1 MSSIAVDDLDN
12 AVDCV
17 VDGAVDDAVDDAV
30 GDAVD
35 NAVDNAVDG
44 AVDGAVDNAVDII
57 DDAVDNMD
65 DAVGTKMEEDDCP
78 LASALL
84 AEVAS
89 RFSRG
94 HLCRIGLTETRLY
107 CLLAAVRHCC
117 RYSQLS
123 RVHQAQITAVG
134 ELCGSILRGAGYV
147 REKRELILSRAVGC
161 GLDRQE
167 VIAALIKYRKNPFT
181 PTREARADFVLELR
195 ELYPAP
201 AGRCL
206 ICAANR

>member
-30 GDAVD
+30 DS
-35 NAVDNAVDG
+35 
-44 AVDGAVDNAVDII
+44 AVDGAVDNAVD
-57 DDAVDNMD
+57 
-65 DAVGTKMEEDDCP
+65 G
-78 LASALL
+78 
-84 AEVAS
+84 
-89 RFSRG
+89 
-94 HLCRIGLTETRLY
+94 
-107 CLLAAVRHCC
+107 AVRHCC

-123 RVHQAQITAVG
+123 RQHQAQITAVG

-201 AGRCL
+201 AGRCPR
-206 ICAANR
+206 CAANR

>member
-1 MSSIAVDDLDN
+1 MSSIAVDDLD
-12 AVDCV
+12 D
-17 VDGAVDDAVDDAV
+17 AVDDAVDDAT
-30 GDAVD
+30 
-35 NAVDNAVDG
+35 
-44 AVDGAVDNAVDII
+44 
-57 DDAVDNMD
+57 DDVTNVAE
-65 DAVGTKMEEDDCP
+65 GTKMEEDDCP

-123 RVHQAQITAVG
+123 SRQQAQITAVG
-134 ELCGSILRGAGYV
+134 ELCGSILRGAGYI

-161 GLDRQE
+161 GLDRRE

-181 PTREARADFVLELR
+181 PTMLARADFVLELR

-201 AGRCL
+201 DGRCPR
-206 ICAANR
+206 CAANR

>member
-1 MSSIAVDDLDN
+1 MSADEDI
-12 AVDCV
+12 
-17 VDGAVDDAVDDAV
+17 AVDDAVDDAAV
-30 GDAVD
+30 EYGGDAAAMVEKAAPAAD
-35 NAVDNAVDG
+35 NSA
-44 AVDGAVDNAVDII
+44 
-57 DDAVDNMD
+57 MD
-65 DAVGTKMEEDDCP
+65 EDDCP

-123 RVHQAQITAVG
+123 RTHQAQITAVG

-167 VIAALIKYRKNPFT
+167 VIAALNKYRKNPFT

-206 ICAANR
+206 LCAANR